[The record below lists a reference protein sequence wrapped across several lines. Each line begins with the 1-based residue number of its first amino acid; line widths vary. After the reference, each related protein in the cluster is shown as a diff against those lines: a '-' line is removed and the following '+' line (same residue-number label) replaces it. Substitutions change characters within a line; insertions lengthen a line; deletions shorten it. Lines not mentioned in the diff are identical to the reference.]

1 MRTQYHFR
9 ESAKGQLLIW
19 DVKKLVKESQHL
31 KAISIKV
38 DQVKELDQCYWYEF
52 GEEKPTCLNIIEHMK
67 IIQAAD
73 LSYPILLCADGQI
86 MDGMHRVCKAKLEN
100 RKTID
105 AIQFDVT
112 PEPDFIDIDP
122 KDLVY

>member
-38 DQVKELDQCYWYEF
+38 DQLKELDQCYWYEL
-52 GEEKPTCLNIIEHMK
+52 GKEKPTCLSI
-67 IIQAAD
+67 
-73 LSYPILLCADGQI
+73 
-86 MDGMHRVCKAKLEN
+86 
-100 RKTID
+100 
-105 AIQFDVT
+105 
-112 PEPDFIDIDP
+112 
-122 KDLVY
+122 